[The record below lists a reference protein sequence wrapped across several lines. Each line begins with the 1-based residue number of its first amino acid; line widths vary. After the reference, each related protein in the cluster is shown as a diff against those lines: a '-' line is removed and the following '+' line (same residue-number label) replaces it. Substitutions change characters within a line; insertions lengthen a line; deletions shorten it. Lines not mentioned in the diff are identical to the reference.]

1 MTPTANDQEH
11 IRAAAVLLA
20 AKARKQL
27 ERLSVK
33 TNVAAEEL
41 DEFQRIERL
50 ASAALRDLQEADHNT
65 PQVG

>member
-1 MTPTANDQEH
+1 MTPTANEQEH
-11 IRAAAVLLA
+11 IRAAAVLVV

-33 TNVAAEEL
+33 TDVADAEL
-41 DEFQRIERL
+41 DEFRRIERL
-50 ASAALRDLQEADHNT
+50 AAAALRDLQEADHNT

>member
-33 TNVAAEEL
+33 TDVATAEI

-50 ASAALRDLQEADHNT
+50 ATAALRDLQEADHNT